1 MRLTLLLS
9 LGLLMASA
17 ATAAQNLE
25 LCRRDM
31 ASGRC
36 GLQMTSAPV
45 KATGT
50 AAVSTKAPKKNDKV
64 FIAGYGP
71 VPLSAYSALRDVGD
85 GRELCAAA
93 RPVCAQNPSGPSC
106 LAARQKCPKVAPDM
120 CDVAE
125 QAVRTDPE
133 GDTARVA
140 RALWPS

>member
-1 MRLTLLLS
+1 MRLTLLFT
-9 LGLLMASA
+9 LGLLTAAAAS
-17 ATAAQNLE
+17 AAQNLE

-31 ASGRC
+31 AAGRC
-36 GLQMTSAPV
+36 GLQMSGAP
-45 KATGT
+45 AAAGT
-50 AAVSTKAPKKNDKV
+50 TAKAPKKHEKI

-140 RALWPS
+140 RALWPG